1 MICRLNTGGQFV
13 KLGTLARSALSAL
26 SSPALGKKIELFL
39 TRGARFAIIEGG
51 LYFRSAGVTRVL
63 DAGPDTP
70 PGFGGLA
77 MVRVS
82 PQWVFNFRR
91 NHGVDAVLIEG
102 FGRLGNSVIQVLN
115 ALALA
120 KNFGVNIILF
130 HRFDLIDNA
139 TLALGAG
146 VTLQRTS
153 LFRKRGSVRPLVV
166 WRTAA
171 MRRTEILLKPCS
183 PEAATA
189 RAALSGA
196 LAGAQSRG
204 QEPRDT
210 LTVHIRSGD
219 VFGPAPH
226 PGYGQPPLAFYTRV
240 ISHHAWKSVAVISE
254 DLGNP
259 VSDAVKRWCENEG
272 IPVTQQCLD
281 LPETIERLASAHAV
295 AAGRGTFVPALVYL
309 FPGERELYLF
319 EPSDEPLLCDPSITL
334 YEVRDSEGH
343 YVKKILNNNWHNNR
357 AQRTMMLEYAI
368 SSLSEVTVKEKAR

>member
-1 MICRLNTGGQFV
+1 
-13 KLGTLARSALSAL
+13 
-26 SSPALGKKIELFL
+26 LGKKIELFL
-39 TRGARFAIIEGG
+39 TRGARFAIIESG
-51 LYFRSAGVTRVL
+51 LYFRSAGLTRIL
-63 DAGPDTP
+63 EAAPDTP

-82 PQWVFNFRR
+82 PRWLFKSRR
-91 NHGVDAVLIEG
+91 NHGVDAVLVEG

-115 ALALA
+115 ALTLA
-120 KNFGVNIILF
+120 KNLGVEIILF

-139 TLALGAG
+139 TLYLGAG

-153 LFRKRGSVRPLVV
+153 LAQRRGNVRPLVI

-189 RAALSGA
+189 RVALGRA
-196 LAGAQSRG
+196 LAGAQSRE

-219 VFGPAPH
+219 VFGSSPH
-226 PGYGQPPLAFYTRV
+226 PGYGQPPLAFYTQV
-240 ISHHAWKSVAVISE
+240 ISHRSWTSVAVISE

-259 VSDAVKRWCENEG
+259 VSDAVRRWCENEG
-272 IPVTQQCLD
+272 IRVTQQCLD
-281 LPETIERLASAHAV
+281 LPETIKVLAGAHAI

-309 FPGERELYLF
+309 FSLERELYLF

-334 YEVRDSEGH
+334 YEVRDSEGR
-343 YVKKILNNNWHNNR
+343 YVEEILNNNWHNDQ
-357 AQRTMMLEYAI
+357 AQRTMMLEYAV